1 MPTQT
6 SQSRIDAN
14 RANAQNSTGPKTE
27 AGKATSSR
35 NATRHGFSSTA
46 PMVTEEQL
54 PEFLELQEE
63 LARDF
68 RPVGITEM
76 HLFKEMLN
84 AIWNLHRIKLNRRRI
99 LLSTNHEQGATE
111 DATIIAMYERLDRY
125 QTRNERTYYRALN
138 QLREIQTERALR
150 EQSILPSAPPLVKR
164 SKLIPLTKRS
174 QIISQNSE
182 PHPAP
187 TRQYQE
193 KPQPGGQNKS
203 ERAA

>member
-1 MPTQT
+1 MQTET

-27 AGKATSSR
+27 AGKATSCR
-35 NATRHGFSSTA
+35 NATKHGFSSTA

-63 LARDF
+63 LGRDF
-68 RPVGITEM
+68 QPVGITEM

-99 LLSTNHEQGATE
+99 LLSTNQDQGSAE
-111 DATIIAMYERLDRY
+111 DPAIIAMYERLDRH

-174 QIISQNSE
+174 QAIPQNSQ
-182 PHPAP
+182 PQPAP
-187 TRQYQE
+187 TRTNEQT
-193 KPQPGGQNKS
+193 PHSGGQNKS
-203 ERAA
+203 EQAA